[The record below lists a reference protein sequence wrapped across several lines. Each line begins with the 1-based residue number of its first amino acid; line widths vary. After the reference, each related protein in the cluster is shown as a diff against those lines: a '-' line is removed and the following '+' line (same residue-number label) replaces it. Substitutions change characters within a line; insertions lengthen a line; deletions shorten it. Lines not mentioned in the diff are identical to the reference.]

1 MRAMICKALEG
12 AGDLIEEEVAAPL
25 LPPGAVRIGVR
36 AAGINFADSLI
47 ITGKYHDHPQPPFIP
62 GMEVAGV
69 VLETAD
75 GVTTCRPG
83 DRVMAA
89 VDGGGFAEQAIALA
103 DDVQVLPAAMDFVT
117 AAAFP
122 VAYGTS
128 YHALVD
134 KAGLKA
140 GETLL
145 VTGAAGGVG
154 LTAVEIGHA
163 LGATVI
169 ATAGGADKLAVAL
182 SRGADH
188 GIDYKSE
195 DIRER
200 VKALTGGRGVDVVYD
215 PVGGPVFDASLR
227 ATKPNG
233 RLLVIGFAGGK
244 VQQIA
249 ANYLLIKNLT
259 VIGYVWGIQRKMAMP
274 AIRRSFTHMLEWF
287 AEGKLKPLVSHRLP
301 LAEANRAIGLLTGRS
316 STGKVV
322 LEIN

>member
-1 MRAMICKALEG
+1 MSP
-12 AGDLIEEEVAAPL
+12 D
-25 LPPGAVRIGVR
+25 
-36 AAGINFADSLI
+36 
-47 ITGKYHDHPQPPFIP
+47 
-62 GMEVAGV
+62 
-69 VLETAD
+69 
-75 GVTTCRPG
+75 
-83 DRVMAA
+83 
-89 VDGGGFAEQAIALA
+89 
-103 DDVQVLPAAMDFVT
+103 AMDFVT

-182 SRGADH
+182 AQGADH

-215 PVGGPVFDASLR
+215 PVGGPVFDAALR
-227 ATKPNG
+227 ATTPNG

-259 VIGYVWGIQRKMAMP
+259 VIGYVWGIQRKMDMP
-274 AIRRSFTHMLEWF
+274 AIRRSFTHMLQWF

-301 LAEANRAIGLLTGRS
+301 LAEANRAIALLTGRT

>member
-1 MRAMICKALEG
+1 MRAMVCKTLEG
-12 AGDLIEEEVAAPL
+12 AGELVADDLPPPQ
-25 LPPGAVRIGVR
+25 LPPGFVRIAVK
-36 AAGINFADSLI
+36 AAGINFADSLL
-47 ITGKYHDHPQPPFIP
+47 ITGKYHDRPTPPFVP

-69 VLETAD
+69 VLETAA

-89 VDGGGFAEQAIALA
+89 VDGGGFAEQAVALA
-103 DDVQVLPAAMDFVT
+103 DDVHVLPDAMDFVT

-140 GETLL
+140 GESLL

-182 SRGADH
+182 AQGADH

-215 PVGGPVFDASLR
+215 PVGGPVFDAALR
-227 ATKPNG
+227 ATTPNG

-259 VIGYVWGIQRKMAMP
+259 VIGYVWGIQRKMDMP
-274 AIRRSFTHMLEWF
+274 AIRRSFTHMLQWF

-301 LAEANRAIGLLTGRS
+301 LAEANRAIALLTGRT